1 MASYTI
7 PDIAETTQPDRR
19 TTYNRAGW
27 QGPQPA
33 CSREHQLARGLGWFS
48 LGLGV
53 AEVIAPGSIAR
64 LVGARNHEW
73 LTRSYGLRELA
84 AGAGILSN
92 RKPAAWLWSR
102 VAGDIVDLTS
112 LGLALKSRRNKRR
125 RTLFGIASVAG
136 VTALDVK
143 CALHMTQ
150 HASAPQGR
158 AEASIVVG
166 NSSEEAYRFWRNVE
180 NMPRFMT
187 WLQSVSSTGDRRSH
201 WIAKPDG
208 RTALEWDSEI
218 VDEVPHQRISWRTL
232 PGAAVPN
239 SGSVEFEPVPGG
251 RGTLVRA
258 QLQFSGPAA
267 ALDSPLLK
275 LIGHDAQQV
284 MRKTLFNF
292 RQVLETGEVLTT
304 EGQSAGRRSGA
315 TWLDR
320 TAKL

>member
-7 PDIAETTQPDRR
+7 PDITESTQSEHT

-27 QGPQPA
+27 QRPQPA
-33 CSREHQLARGLGWFS
+33 CSREHKVARGLGWFS
-48 LGLGV
+48 IGLGA
-53 AEVIAPGSIAR
+53 AEVIAPGSVTR
-64 LVGARNHEW
+64 LVGTRNHKW

-92 RKPAAWLWSR
+92 RKPAGWLWSR

-112 LGLALKSRRNKRR
+112 LGLALTSRRNKRG

-150 HASAPQGR
+150 HATSAQGR

-166 NSSEEAYRFWRNVE
+166 NSPEEAYRFWRNVE

-187 WLQSVSSTGDRRSH
+187 WLQSVSSTGGRRSH
-201 WIAKPDG
+201 WIAKPAG
-208 RTALEWDSEI
+208 RTGLEWDSETF
-218 VDEVPHQRISWRTL
+218 DDVPNQRISWRTL

-239 SGSVEFEPVPGG
+239 SGSAEFEPAPGG
-251 RGTLVRA
+251 RGTLVRV
-258 QLQFSGPAA
+258 QMQFSGPAA
-267 ALDSPLLK
+267 AFNSPLLK
-275 LIGHDAQQV
+275 LVGHDAEQV
-284 MRKTLFNF
+284 LHKTLFNF

-304 EGQSAGRRSGA
+304 EGQPAGRRSGG

-320 TAKL
+320 IARL

>member
-1 MASYTI
+1 M
-7 PDIAETTQPDRR
+7 
-19 TTYNRAGW
+19 
-27 QGPQPA
+27 
-33 CSREHQLARGLGWFS
+33 
-48 LGLGV
+48 
-53 AEVIAPGSIAR
+53 
-64 LVGARNHEW
+64 GARNHEW